1 MVGMTTTGCSTVSD
15 YQSRSVAIDV
25 VGVIN
30 QATSRVSNY
39 RIKVPLS
46 QMSVTMRHISCQG
59 GKVVNVELLGHQPL
73 GVPQPSVVKQ
83 VKAAQGTTSVGS
95 NQDAKAVVSDKKAAH
110 QKKKSSRA
118 SSRKGRRA
126 RK

>member
-1 MVGMTTTGCSTVSD
+1 MVGMTTTGCSIVGD

-46 QMSVTMRHISCQG
+46 QMSVTMHNISCQG
-59 GKVVNVELLGHQPL
+59 GKVVKVEVLGSQSV
-73 GVPQPSVVKQ
+73 GVVTPSLVKK
-83 VKAAQGTTSVGS
+83 VKPAKKITSIGS
-95 NQDAKAVVSDKKAAH
+95 NQDTKAVVSDKKATH
-110 QKKKSSRA
+110 QKKKSSRV
-118 SSRKGRRA
+118 SNRKGRRS